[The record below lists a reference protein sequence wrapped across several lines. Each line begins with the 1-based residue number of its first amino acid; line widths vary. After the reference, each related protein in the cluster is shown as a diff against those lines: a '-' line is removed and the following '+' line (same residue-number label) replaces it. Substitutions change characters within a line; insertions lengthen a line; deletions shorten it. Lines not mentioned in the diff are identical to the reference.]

1 MELDQTNTD
10 PNQGKRVLSLA
21 VPFYNEEPGIERFF
35 DRIIPVLEGLPVE
48 FEIICV
54 NDGSTDGTWDALCQK
69 ADHNQ
74 RVRAID
80 LSRNFGK
87 EAALTAALDNCTGD
101 AAIPMDADLQDPP
114 EVIPQM
120 VEKWLEGFEVVVARR
135 KSRTTDSS
143 GKRVMASWFYK
154 VFNFLSE
161 TEIPENAGDFRLM
174 DRKVLQAMGRMGEQ
188 NRFMK
193 GLCAWGDSSAVHWNL
208 MGNRGQQ
215 AFPNGRSGNCGISPW
230 MAFSLSR
237 SCP

>member
-174 DRKVLQAMGRMGEQ
+174 DRKVLQAMGRMGS
-188 NRFMK
+188 K
-193 GLCAWGDSSAVHWNL
+193 TVS
-208 MGNRGQQ
+208 
-215 AFPNGRSGNCGISPW
+215 
-230 MAFSLSR
+230 
-237 SCP
+237 